1 MDREHRHRIA
11 AAQVDQPDPGV
22 PEDKN
27 KVKIIEEWQPIAKTW
42 AAPGGEA
49 NFLNVTTVDATPA
62 MNVFTQSILG
72 GSTDATAALTKL
84 QDEIKA
90 NMKS

>member
-1 MDREHRHRIA
+1 
-11 AAQVDQPDPGV
+11 
-22 PEDKN
+22 
-27 KVKIIEEWQPIAKTW
+27 
-42 AAPGGEA
+42 
-49 NFLNVTTVDATPA
+49 VTTVDATPA

-72 GSTDATAALTKL
+72 GSTDATTALTEL